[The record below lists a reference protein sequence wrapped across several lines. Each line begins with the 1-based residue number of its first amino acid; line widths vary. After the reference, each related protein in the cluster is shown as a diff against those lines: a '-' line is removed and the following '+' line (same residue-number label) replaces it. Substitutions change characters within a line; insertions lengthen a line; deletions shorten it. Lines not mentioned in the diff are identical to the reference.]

1 MHPLSL
7 IRAVDTINETVS
19 TSFADYIPINDE
31 FTPNS
36 PEYSVSPGLTN
47 VANVYQFPTL
57 TVDEKALI
65 VQNGFVVRPQNE
77 FDQIYEILEATED
90 DGIPI
95 FITSDSVLHAFH
107 ICYDLALR
115 EVEVYS
121 FWSILGN
128 LTISLL
134 EDAYEQ
140 YLDAPDGMWKDAA
153 LRNVAYFTVAAYL
166 IDNSTVIRSEVESMV
181 TPVLVMIEEHSAVT
195 PDWFMEYKEDF
206 SQFVPRGH
214 YTRSETLSKYFQ
226 AMMWYGRTQF
236 RLLEEIGLR
245 HTPQAI
251 LIAMLLNN
259 PVSGLGISLS
269 GYDAWDLIYEPTVF
283 FVGAA
288 DDLLPTEYN
297 DIIEDIYGVDPTWD
311 TLGNEVLLTNFIT
324 TANELRDPLILG
336 SPVAD
341 TDDLNIT
348 KGMRLMGQRFIPDS
362 YILGQL
368 VYTNVGTPENPR
380 LMPKGLDVM
389 SAFGSERAWEL
400 LDDQKHFYNYVEQ
413 MEMLRNSIGDLTAE
427 EWTQN
432 LYYLWLYSLLPLL
445 SPPGEGYPVFMQNQA
460 WVDKQLYTALG
471 SWTELR
477 HDTILYA
484 KQSYTFETTSMPP
497 PIPSGY
503 VEPVPQL
510 YSRLAALCKMMLS
523 GLDNRD
529 LLSDD
534 LQSRLST
541 LEEFLLSL
549 SSISIKQLTGIAL
562 NEADK
567 YVMESADTTL
577 QFVAEMPSDA
587 EITSEADKYMSVIAD
602 VHTDLNS
609 WTVLEEAV
617 GNPLVIIVAVY
628 VDGQVKLA
636 RGGTFSYYEFAHP
649 LDDRLTDESWIVML
663 DEGLAP
669 DFPDWTNSFIVSSSN
684 EASVFLVAS
693 TKPET

>member
-1 MHPLSL
+1 MHPLLLVRAIDSNTKRKMMAGGVTASL
-7 IRAVDTINETVS
+7 LALSLVMTLGIFGGLFVGPTNTSILASTPVFTINETVS
-19 TSFADYIPINDE
+19 TSFADYVPIIDD

-36 PEYSVSPGLTN
+36 PAYSISPGLVN
-47 VANVYQFPTL
+47 VANVGQFPTL
-57 TVDEKALI
+57 TAEEKSLI

-77 FDQIYEILEATED
+77 FDQIYEILEATEED
-90 DGIPI
+90 NIPV

-128 LTISLL
+128 LTTSLL
-134 EDAYEQ
+134 EDSYAQ
-140 YLDAPDGMWKDAA
+140 YLDAPDGSWKEAA

-166 IDNSTVIRSEVESMV
+166 IDNSTIIRSEVDSMV
-181 TPVLVMIEEHSAVT
+181 TPVLAMIEEHSAIT
-195 PDWFMEYKEDF
+195 ADWFMEYEEDF

-214 YTRSETLSKYFQ
+214 YTRSETLSKFFQ

-236 RLLEEIGLR
+236 RLLKEIGLK

-251 LIAMLLNN
+251 LISLLLKN

-288 DDLLPTEYN
+288 DDLLPTEYI
-297 DIIEDIYGVDPTWD
+297 DIVEDIYGVNPSWD
-311 TLGNEVLLTNFIT
+311 TLEDDALLTEFIT
-324 TANELRDPLILG
+324 VANELREPMILG
-336 SPVAD
+336 SPVD
-341 TDDLNIT
+341 DFEDLNVT

-368 VYTNVGTPENPR
+368 VYKNVGTREEPR

-400 LDDQKHFYNYVEQ
+400 LDDQKHFVNYIEQ
-413 MEMLRNSIGDLTAE
+413 MQMLRNSIGNMTAE

-460 WVDKQLYTALG
+460 WVDKQLYAALG

-484 KQSYTFETTSMPP
+484 KQSYTYRVGSISPP
-497 PIPSGY
+497 TPTGY
-503 VEPVPQL
+503 VEPVPQV
-510 YSRLAALCKMMLS
+510 YARLASLCGMMIS

-529 LLSDD
+529 LLTDS
-534 LQSRLST
+534 LSIRLT
-541 LEEFLLSL
+541 MLEEFLVSL
-549 SSISIKQLTGIAL
+549 RSISIKQLTGVAL
-562 NEADK
+562 NATDK
-567 YVMESADTTL
+567 SVLEGSDTILKT
-577 QFVAEMPSDA
+577 VTAMPSDD
-587 EITSEADKYMSVIAD
+587 EITSEADKYMS
-602 VHTDLNS
+602 
-609 WTVLEEAV
+609 
-617 GNPLVIIVAVY
+617 IVA
-628 VDGQVKLA
+628 
-636 RGGTFSYYEFAHP
+636 
-649 LDDRLTDESWIVML
+649 
-663 DEGLAP
+663 
-669 DFPDWTNSFIVSSSN
+669 
-684 EASVFLVAS
+684 
-693 TKPET
+693 